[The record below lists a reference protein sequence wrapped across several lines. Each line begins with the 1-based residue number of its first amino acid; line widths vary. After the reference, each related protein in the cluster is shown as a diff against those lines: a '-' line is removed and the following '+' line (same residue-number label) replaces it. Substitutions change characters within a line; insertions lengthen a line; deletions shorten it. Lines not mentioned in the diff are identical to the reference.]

1 MVFSRY
7 NIIVDDGNHF
17 VIFNTLSGSLIRI
30 IKDKYNEQNRD
41 LIQGGFLVKSTDNE
55 LSRYKYLYYSSVF
68 LQKSLNITIATTMNC
83 NLCCPY
89 CFEEGNKNN
98 IIMQKDVEDAIVR
111 YLLSQKHR
119 QIFITW
125 FGGEPLLNQMSINNI
140 SLKLTKNDISFKASI
155 VTNGTL
161 LSDNFIM
168 SLENNHIESIQVTF
182 DGPKDIHNGKRFF
195 VNGMGSFDIILSNV
209 KKVLRRSKCNVI
221 IKTNLDKNNIYEY
234 VGFKEYLT
242 NEFNSFISQGRLTIT
257 ENYVRNRTDFSG
269 CSNCLTEQEYFD
281 FQYNILGKNGFL
293 PSQKGSC
300 PLRSNHS
307 FIIGPDGFLYKC
319 LEYLGDH
326 SKSIGSIL
334 NHSFRI
340 QDQANYIFNY
350 SPFEDKECCNCN
362 VLPICGGGCP
372 IDRKNKTMGKDINI
386 CSVFKMNVQEII
398 SNYYHKQSIE

>member
-41 LIQGGFLVKSTDNE
+41 LIQGGFLVQSTDNE

-140 SLKLTKNDISFKASI
+140 SLKLTKNDISFNASI

-182 DGPKDIHNGKRFF
+182 DGPKTYT
-195 VNGMGSFDIILSNV
+195 MV
-209 KKVLRRSKCNVI
+209 K
-221 IKTNLDKNNIYEY
+221 
-234 VGFKEYLT
+234 
-242 NEFNSFISQGRLTIT
+242 
-257 ENYVRNRTDFSG
+257 DFS
-269 CSNCLTEQEYFD
+269 
-281 FQYNILGKNGFL
+281 
-293 PSQKGSC
+293 
-300 PLRSNHS
+300 
-307 FIIGPDGFLYKC
+307 
-319 LEYLGDH
+319 
-326 SKSIGSIL
+326 
-334 NHSFRI
+334 
-340 QDQANYIFNY
+340 
-350 SPFEDKECCNCN
+350 
-362 VLPICGGGCP
+362 
-372 IDRKNKTMGKDINI
+372 
-386 CSVFKMNVQEII
+386 
-398 SNYYHKQSIE
+398 